1 MSYDSKLHGDLV
13 VVIAECRFCANS
25 SDLGLVNPTTTKM
38 NPKNKTSE
46 PTSIPEEFQHLIPA
60 QAVSKE
66 ALTKISADFLHLR
79 NETAIG
85 LKTDSPVL
93 ASKELARFKENC
105 RMIGAI
111 TLGIELRNYL
121 LWEVYSTGQFRETDQ
136 DFVAFG
142 TRLANIKKA
151 QLMRCVHAGRIR
163 IAMIHAKLDD
173 IGPNGRQV
181 EELSKIPAERTVEAW
196 LHALEHMRAHGRSD
210 AMAREGLLDYCRVNK
225 IPFGKRMPNGS
236 RKSGIQRALRRRGT
250 DKAGT
255 PSEEPHPDD
264 EPGWSLSPREEQLI
278 LGIAPSPAGVVNAP
292 DEPERLSRH
301 IAALRKVAS
310 NRIISEYDA
319 YEMEALLAL
328 VMRKDEETG
337 RSLAIVAL
345 QSLRDLVMSEL
356 QPSPPPEETETT

>member
-1 MSYDSKLHGDLV
+1 
-13 VVIAECRFCANS
+13 
-25 SDLGLVNPTTTKM
+25 M
-38 NPKNKTSE
+38 NPKNKPSE
-46 PTSIPEEFQHLIPA
+46 PTSIPEVFQHLIPA

-93 ASKELARFKENC
+93 ASNELARFKENC

-121 LWEVYSTGQFRETDQ
+121 LWEIFSTGQFRETDQ
-136 DFVAFG
+136 DFVSFG
-142 TRLANIKKA
+142 TRLANLKKA

-173 IGPNGRQV
+173 VAPTGRQV
-181 EELSKIPAERTVEAW
+181 EELSKIPTERTVEAW
-196 LHALEHMRAHGRSD
+196 LHALEHMRTHGRSD

-236 RKSGIQRALRRRGT
+236 RKSGIQRALRRRGK
-250 DKAGT
+250 DKAGAR
-255 PSEEPHPDD
+255 SEEPQPD
-264 EPGWSLSPREEQLI
+264 EPCWSLSPREEQVI
-278 LGIAPSPAGVVNAP
+278 LGIAPSPFGAVNAP

-310 NRIISEYDA
+310 NRILSEYDA
-319 YEMEALLAL
+319 FEFEALLAL

-345 QSLRDLVMSEL
+345 QSLRDLVMREL
-356 QPSPPPEETETT
+356 QPSPPPEETEAT

>member
-1 MSYDSKLHGDLV
+1 MPNPSRITAV
-13 VVIAECRFCANS
+13 ECENPRFCANS

-173 IGPNGRQV
+173 IGPTGRQV

-210 AMAREGLLDYCRVNK
+210 TMAREGLLDYCRVNK

-236 RKSGIQRALRRRGT
+236 RKSGIQKALRRRGT
-250 DKAGT
+250 DKTGT
-255 PSEEPHPDD
+255 PSEESNPD
-264 EPGWSLSPREEQLI
+264 ETGWSLSPREEQLI
-278 LGIAPSPAGVVNAP
+278 LGIAPSPAESVNAA
-292 DEPERLSRH
+292 DEQKRLSRH
-301 IAALRKVAS
+301 IAALRNVAS
-310 NRIISEYDA
+310 KRILPDYDA
-319 YEMEALLAL
+319 YEIEALLAL

-345 QSLRDLVMSEL
+345 QSLRDLVTREIQS
-356 QPSPPPEETETT
+356 SPPPEGTEAT